1 MATSLGA
8 IAGWTCQ
15 LLTRTTPR
23 LRPATPRLRCLYRR
37 GSTSSKSP
45 QLFKST
51 LRWILATWAQDYTE
65 YHGRRPDIEEEEE
78 DDGAL
83 SEGDL
88 SDVSATSGSSK
99 AAGLKHSSLSRAPS
113 VQSDDR
119 GAGAEEADDC
129 AGSAAEDEESPDE
142 SSGKPPRA
150 AIGLHVLA
158 KVATS
163 SK

>member
-8 IAGWTCQ
+8 IAG
-15 LLTRTTPR
+15 
-23 LRPATPRLRCLYRR
+23 
-37 GSTSSKSP
+37 KSP

-65 YHGRRPDIEEEEE
+65 YHGPRPDIEEEEE

-99 AAGLKHSSLSRAPS
+99 AAGLKHSSLPRAPS

-119 GAGAEEADDC
+119 GAGAEEADDS

-150 AIGLHVLA
+150 AIGLDVLA